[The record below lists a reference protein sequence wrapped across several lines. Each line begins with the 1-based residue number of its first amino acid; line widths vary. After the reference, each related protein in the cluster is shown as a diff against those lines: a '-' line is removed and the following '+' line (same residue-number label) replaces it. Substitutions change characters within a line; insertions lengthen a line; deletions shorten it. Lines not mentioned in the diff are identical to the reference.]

1 MCYANIKVYIKI
13 FWFVYS
19 YLLVFR
25 KYKMFNKLIDY
36 LKEVKL
42 ELGKVNWLSR
52 KETIRYTLVVIGVSL
67 VVAVYLGGLD
77 YVFSWLLNKFIL

>member
-1 MCYANIKVYIKI
+1 M
-13 FWFVYS
+13 
-19 YLLVFR
+19 VFR

>member
-1 MCYANIKVYIKI
+1 
-13 FWFVYS
+13 
-19 YLLVFR
+19 
-25 KYKMFNKLIDY
+25 MFNKLIGY